1 MADTVQDVQPEKIN
15 EAIVLL
21 NNGDMNHQTQQKAT
35 QQAPGPSEPTHSIP
49 PHMRPDFQS
58 RVSRQSGLQGSKHAF
73 PPNEAST
80 GPRNNH
86 VPYEFRRDW
95 AQPEQVVRLR
105 AELIKVKSE
114 LHAERSKAL
123 ELRQTLEASHRENV
137 DAAFS
142 TMLTTLLHQQTEALA
157 LKAHAQAHERS
168 LQLREKHIQ
177 QLEIFLAQGQ
187 KHLMSHHAG
196 ETGDRPMSSLQL
208 EHAQRQA
215 ELALRSTLAS
225 TEAQLS
231 LQAETLRLR
240 EAAQEMRETQY
251 KLLIRE
257 SLLAELKKASA
268 TSSISRAEAAE
279 TAQAQYAAGFARGVE
294 TGRKHAC
301 DEAVDRAFLQGY
313 KQCHSALAALSLLR
327 QGKLQVGNEEL
338 QFLFDPAHALGL
350 YSVGVRI
357 GRLDAGHAGDG
368 NEKDKIEGDGV
379 EVSTT
384 SIHVPPTPP
393 TPTTPTTPPSEHASQ
408 IQNDTS
414 TSVPEIIF
422 PPCPPAKQSF
432 ASELRRHQLALHNG
446 DVVLANAGAACAVVG
461 EKEKE
466 EKEEGARTREEQ
478 GRSESRDL
486 IDLL

>member
-1 MADTVQDVQPEKIN
+1 M
-15 EAIVLL
+15 
-21 NNGDMNHQTQQKAT
+21 
-35 QQAPGPSEPTHSIP
+35 
-49 PHMRPDFQS
+49 
-58 RVSRQSGLQGSKHAF
+58 
-73 PPNEAST
+73 
-80 GPRNNH
+80 
-86 VPYEFRRDW
+86 PYEFRRDW

-414 TSVPEIIF
+414 TSVPEMYVPPFFLSLRPNPLSHTLILTLHTSIF